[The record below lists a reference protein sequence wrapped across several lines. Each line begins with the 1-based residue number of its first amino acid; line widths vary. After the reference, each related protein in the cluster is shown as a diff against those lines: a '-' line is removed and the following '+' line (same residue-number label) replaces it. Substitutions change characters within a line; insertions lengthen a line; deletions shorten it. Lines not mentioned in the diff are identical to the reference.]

1 MDIVLQ
7 RLKDFRPHQN
17 VAYRFDY
24 DIIYQDI
31 ITGKQD
37 FPAVVRWHVMNDI
50 FFIVYF
56 IMWHDESA
64 NDPKGYFVERC
75 KEIESDIMDYE
86 ADECFNFLDL
96 WAREHGKSSVITKA
110 CTIQNICKYP
120 EKATCIFSFK
130 KGNAVK
136 FQDSIAETFEK
147 KRILADAFP
156 EVTWHDPKGSSKCW
170 SSDRGLLFK
179 RNSTRQEKTVE
190 TCGLTEGMSTGMHYD
205 YLIFDDIETDDIAE
219 NPDQLVK
226 VSKKLDVARNMGK
239 SEQEGGMKGSMFR
252 IVGTPYSHLGAL
264 VQAREKKILNE
275 LGEEEPMYRF
285 RLRPVMDGAGA
296 PYLVSERKLREL
308 KASDYFN
315 SQQMCDPT
323 PEESAAFTGKHLLDI
338 PDEKIP
344 DNLVKYLLVDWAGNM
359 TDKAAKD
366 AWAIELVGVDPN
378 VDDLGASDI
387 YILDMVL
394 MPMEEEHAIREV
406 INMYKRNGIV
416 QALCIEQVNNA
427 FLTTHIA
434 DILRRD
440 HHIDLSEKYGTL
452 IPLRPRGRNKLR
464 RIRTA
469 LGWSFRNGK
478 IKIATSIP
486 VAFRDRLRNEMDKFG
501 AWHDDG
507 LDALSYIRDVMDET
521 GFKYKITGAD
531 ESKVISLLTHKQVN
545 NRLSWMCN

>member
-1 MDIVLQ
+1 MYNGIISGKDTLEGIV
-7 RLKDFRPHQN
+7 N
-17 VAYRFDY
+17 
-24 DIIYQDI
+24 
-31 ITGKQD
+31 
-37 FPAVVRWHVMNDI
+37 WHVQNDL

-56 IMWHDESA
+56 IMWHDDSA
-64 NDPKGYFVERC
+64 NDPKGYFIKRCREVEQ
-75 KEIESDIMDYE
+75 DIRDYE
-86 ADECFNFLDL
+86 NDECFNFLDL

-120 EKATCIFSFK
+120 EKSTCFFSFK

-136 FQDSIAETFEK
+136 FQDSIADTFEK
-147 KRILADAFP
+147 QKVLARAFP
-156 EVTWHDPKGSSKCW
+156 LVTWEDPKGNSKCW
-170 SSDRGLLFK
+170 SSERGLLFK
-179 RNSTRQEKTVE
+179 RESSRQEKTLE

-226 VSKKLDVARNMGK
+226 VIKKLDVARNMGK

-252 IVGTPYSHLGAL
+252 VVGTPYSHLGAL
-264 VQAREKKILNE
+264 VHVRDKLVVNEDGEHEK
-275 LGEEEPMYRF
+275 MYRF
-285 RLRPVMDGAGA
+285 RLRPVMDSEGV

-323 PEESAAFTGKHLLDI
+323 PEESAAFTGKHLLDVADEDI
-338 PDEKIP
+338 PE
-344 DNLVKYLLVDWAGNM
+344 NLVKYLLVDWAGDM
-359 TDKAAKD
+359 RDKAAKD
-366 AWAIELVGVDPN
+366 AWAIEVVGVDPDT
-378 VDDLGASDI
+378 DDLGASDI

-406 INMYKRNGIV
+406 INMYKRNGII
-416 QALCIEQVNNA
+416 QALCIEQINNS

-440 HHIDLSEKYGTL
+440 HRIDLSEKYGTL

-486 VAFRDRLRNEMDKFG
+486 IAFRDRLRNEMDKFG
-501 AWHDDG
+501 AWHEDG

-521 GFKYKITGAD
+521 GFKYKVTGYD
-531 ESKVISLLTHKQVN
+531 NNVIELMSRPRIIQN
-545 NRLSWMCN
+545 NYGWMSN